1 MTTVT
6 LNKHHNTGII
16 TINNPPVNA
25 LSQKVR
31 EDLVNCIK
39 SAKLDTEILSIIIIF
54 EGKTFV
60 VGADIKEFN
69 SPPRT
74 PYLLDI
80 IHMIEDSSIPIIAT
94 MHGNAL
100 GGGLEI
106 ALGCHYRIATQ
117 KTLLRL
123 PEIKIGLLP
132 GSLVFTTKRLC
143 RVN

>member
-1 MTTVT
+1 
-6 LNKHHNTGII
+6 
-16 TINNPPVNA
+16 
-25 LSQKVR
+25 
-31 EDLVNCIK
+31 
-39 SAKLDTEILSIIIIF
+39 
-54 EGKTFV
+54 
-60 VGADIKEFN
+60 
-69 SPPRT
+69 
-74 PYLLDI
+74 
-80 IHMIEDSSIPIIAT
+80 

-132 GSLVFTTKRLC
+132 GSLVFTTQRLC